1 MKTIYI
7 FSLLIIFTSCFHQ
20 TPEQAFYN
28 TDFSKNFDEISKDF
42 CKFINYRKVI
52 LTDIVNYKT
61 LKPTPAGEFLTEFF
75 RNSLVNKCNTSIYQ
89 IEIRKK
95 IKINNIGTSAF
106 SRNVNDIKNKQLKS
120 TYLITGTYSMTDNF
134 VIIFVRLINLRTGK
148 IILSKTKKIR
158 YYIKNPFTNDP
169 FDI

>member
-1 MKTIYI
+1 MKIIYTL
-7 FSLLIIFTSCFHQ
+7 FLLIIFTSCFYQ

-28 TDFSKNFDEISKDF
+28 TDFSKNFNEISKDF

-52 LTDIVNYKT
+52 LADIVNYKT

-95 IKINNIGTSAF
+95 IKINNIGISAF
-106 SRNVNDIKNKQLKS
+106 SRDINNIKNTQLKS
-120 TYLITGTYSMTDNF
+120 RYLITGTYSMTDNF
-134 VIIFVRLINLRTGK
+134 VIIFVRLIDLKTKK

-158 YYIKNPFTNDP
+158 YHIKNPFANDP